1 MISVIVPVY
10 NVAPYIERC
19 IQSICQQTYR
29 DIEIIL
35 VDDGSTDHSGEICDA
50 YAGQDCRI
58 KVIHKRNGGLVSA
71 RQTGLQVAN
80 GAFIG
85 AVDGDDWIEPDYL
98 MQMYMAQEKSGA
110 DIVTSSLFIDFGET
124 SHKVKDN
131 FTPGLYDCERLL
143 PNLLYSGRFFEYGV
157 QPHLVTKLFRKEILE
172 KNQMEVN
179 PYICGGEDAAA
190 VYPSVLEAGK
200 IAITD
205 ICCYHYVQRLE
216 SLTHIENTNEEQRLN
231 LLIEFLAERFAKKNV
246 ADVLL
251 PQLKQY
257 KKYLYSLRCLQ
268 SFQQQ
273 ILAPFGGLPHG
284 AKVIIYGAG
293 VLGQQIY
300 RYLFNHHCAEILLW
314 VDRNAL
320 YYQKSGM
327 AVNLPEAIEGLHKQ
341 YDYVLIANTVETV
354 ANEIWEYLL
363 QLHIP
368 AEKIRW
374 FSKSFIEL

>member
-157 QPHLVTKLFRKEILE
+157 QPHLVTKLFRKEIL
-172 KNQMEVN
+172 KKKTRWRSTPTFVVVRMRQ
-179 PYICGGEDAAA
+179 
-190 VYPSVLEAGK
+190 PSIPLFWKPARLPLQ
-200 IAITD
+200 IFAAITM
-205 ICCYHYVQRLE
+205 C
-216 SLTHIENTNEEQRLN
+216 S
-231 LLIEFLAERFAKKNV
+231 A
-246 ADVLL
+246 
-251 PQLKQY
+251 LK
-257 KKYLYSLRCLQ
+257 
-268 SFQQQ
+268 
-273 ILAPFGGLPHG
+273 
-284 AKVIIYGAG
+284 V
-293 VLGQQIY
+293 
-300 RYLFNHHCAEILLW
+300 
-314 VDRNAL
+314 
-320 YYQKSGM
+320 
-327 AVNLPEAIEGLHKQ
+327 
-341 YDYVLIANTVETV
+341 
-354 ANEIWEYLL
+354 
-363 QLHIP
+363 
-368 AEKIRW
+368 
-374 FSKSFIEL
+374 